1 MRVKNS
7 GGHKEEEAAAT
18 ETGAGVALEVGE
30 GLHPQQRG
38 PRPRLVKVVG
48 EELRGQT
55 QRGEAD
61 SHDPSS
67 VRTGRRRWVTASPP
81 PSSPGPTVPQAPHP
95 HLTEPR

>member
-7 GGHKEEEAAAT
+7 GGHKEEEEAAT

-81 PSSPGPTVPQAPHP
+81 QAPQAR
-95 HLTEPR
+95 LYPRLPTPT